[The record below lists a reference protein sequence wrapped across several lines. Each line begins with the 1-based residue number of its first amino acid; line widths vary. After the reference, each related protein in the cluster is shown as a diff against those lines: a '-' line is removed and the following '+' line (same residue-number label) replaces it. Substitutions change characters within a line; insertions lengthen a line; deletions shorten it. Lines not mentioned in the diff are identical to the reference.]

1 MIKELYTELCMCG
14 VFSSL
19 IEQPLLV
26 ALGDYC
32 SAADPVSKIRAYS
45 RFVSEIYSSGGSLS
59 ELVSRLVLE
68 DENEYVRAYARGER
82 VAECIAAAAEHELA
96 VLSRL
101 ASLSSEDFRADMG
114 LDYAC
119 PFASREVDLS
129 VLYAERMKNIHRYGY
144 GIFASHGMFR
154 LGDGEHLLPI
164 TSADGVTLE
173 SFVGYEE
180 ERQSIIA
187 NTLAFVEGRP
197 AANALLCGDA
207 GTGKSSTVKAV
218 ANHFFDRGIR
228 LIELRKDQ
236 LHSLPFVMDKIS
248 GNPLKFIIFTDDLSF
263 NGSNDDFSMLKA
275 ALEGSASAKANNA
288 VIYATSNRRHI
299 IRESFDDREGTDV
312 HRNDTMQE
320 MLSLSERFGLVVLFQ
335 KPSRKLYL
343 DIVHELAARC
353 GLCRNIPE
361 ATTEKQVN
369 EKEKNKTGMTDMSE
383 LDVRAEAFAL
393 RRGNRSA
400 RCAEQ
405 FVNQLLAEKGR
416 K

>member
-19 IEQPLLV
+19 LEQPLLV

-32 SAADPVSKIRAYS
+32 SATDPVSRIRAYS
-45 RFVSEIYSSGGSLS
+45 RFAGEIYSSGGSLS
-59 ELVSRLVLE
+59 ELVCRLVLE
-68 DENEYVRAYARGER
+68 DENEYVRACARGESA
-82 VAECIAAAAEHELA
+82 AECIAEAAGHELA

-101 ASLSSEDFRADMG
+101 ASLTSEDFRADMG
-114 LDYAC
+114 LDYVC
-119 PFASREVDLS
+119 PFASHGVDLPA
-129 VLYAERMKNIHRYGY
+129 LYAERMRSIDRFGY
-144 GIFASHGMFR
+144 GVFASHGMFR
-154 LGDGEHLLPI
+154 LSDGERILPI
-164 TSADGVTLE
+164 TSADDVSLT

-180 ERQSIIA
+180 ERQAIID

-236 LHSLPFVMDKIS
+236 LRSLPFVMDKIS
-248 GNPLKFIIFTDDLSF
+248 GNPLKFIIFIDDLSF
-263 NGSNDDFSMLKA
+263 NRSNDDFNMLKA
-275 ALEGSASAKANNA
+275 ALEGSASAKAKNA
-288 VIYATSNRRHI
+288 IIYATSNRRHI

-320 MLSLSERFGLVVLFQ
+320 TLSLSERFGLVVLFQ
-335 KPSRKLYL
+335 KPSRRLYL

-353 GLCRNIPE
+353 GLTAAKKNDTNVSE
-361 ATTEKQVN
+361 DVMNTTD
-369 EKEKNKTGMTDMSE
+369 TIDAGE
-383 LDVRAEAFAL
+383 LDIRAEAFAL
-393 RRGNRSA
+393 RRGSRSA

-405 FVNQLLAEKGR
+405 FVNGLLAEKR
-416 K
+416 RR